1 MNSKSKESK
10 SKNISNEIN
19 WDKLLGLPSKYK
31 LVSLMTNEEY
41 EEKYGKQKTKT
52 KGRKKY

>member
-31 LVSLMTNEEY
+31 LVSLMTSEEY
-41 EEKYGKQKTKT
+41 DEKYGKQKTKT